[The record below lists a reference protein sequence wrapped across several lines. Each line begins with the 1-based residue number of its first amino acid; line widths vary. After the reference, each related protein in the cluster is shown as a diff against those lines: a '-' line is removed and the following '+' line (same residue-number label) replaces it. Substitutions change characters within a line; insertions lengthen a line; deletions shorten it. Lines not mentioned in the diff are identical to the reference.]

1 LFCEIASLI
10 IDMSVVAV
18 RKTKLGITIGS
29 DSIRLSGLT
38 QEKDKLAKLFM
49 IGRNMALGAV
59 GLASTTSLF
68 REFLENHFPKFNS
81 EYGWTMLMREFANY
95 LGELKNA
102 PGLETVELLVVYRG
116 KIFYLS
122 GYFVRE
128 IKDHYAI
135 GAGKDYALTA
145 LYLGT
150 DVRQAIQAA
159 CHLSILC
166 EEPINI
172 LCLNTEGKQGLKARK
187 Q

>member
-1 LFCEIASLI
+1 
-10 IDMSVVAV
+10 MSVVAV
-18 RKTKLGITIGS
+18 RKTKTKITIGA

-49 IGRNMALGAV
+49 VNKDMALGAV
-59 GLASTTSLF
+59 GFASTTSLF
-68 REFLENHFPKFNS
+68 REFLGNHLPMFNS
-81 EYGWTMLMREFANY
+81 EYGWTMLVREFASY

-102 PGLETVELLVVYRG
+102 PGLETADFLVVYQS

-128 IKDHYAI
+128 IKDYYAI
-135 GAGKDYALTA
+135 GAGKDYAITA

-150 DVRQAIQAA
+150 DVGQAIKAA
-159 CHLSILC
+159 CHLSIIC

-172 LCLNTEGKQGLKARK
+172 FCLNTQEKPRFKRRK
-187 Q
+187 RQ